1 MSEIIEDT
9 AKFLLT
15 ASISFTVRNP
25 LEALAGT
32 AIISNPT
39 TRGLVIQIAKHQA
52 GQMFRDLTF
61 YSRLIGTNV
70 VAPAGR
76 RAIAQVTATATTPIV
91 AIPATAI
98 VGAAVGAAVS
108 AGTTVWINDMHN
120 VPSSSPIAHW
130 SPFGGMGFGS
140 VVT

>member
-1 MSEIIEDT
+1 MSELLQKT

-15 ASISFTVRNP
+15 ATISFTVRNP

-32 AIISNPT
+32 AILSNPT
-39 TRGLVIQIAKHQA
+39 TRGLVLQIAKHQA
-52 GQMFRDLTF
+52 GQMIRDVTF
-61 YSRLIGTNV
+61 YSRLLGTNV

-76 RAIAQVTATATTPIV
+76 RAVAQIAVTATSPVV

-98 VGAAVGAAVS
+98 AVAAVGAAVS
-108 AGTTVWINDMHN
+108 AGTTVWINDTHN
-120 VPSSSPIAHW
+120 IPSSSPIAHW

>member
-1 MSEIIEDT
+1 MSELLKDT
-9 AKFLLT
+9 AKFLIT
-15 ASISFTVRNP
+15 ATISYTVRNP

-32 AIISNPT
+32 AIISNST
-39 TRGLVIQIAKHQA
+39 TRGLVLQIAKHQA
-52 GQMFRDLTF
+52 GQMARDLTF

-98 VGAAVGAAVS
+98 AVAAVGAAVS
-108 AGTTVWINDMHN
+108 AGTTVWINDTHN
-120 VPSSSPIAHW
+120 IPSSSPVANW
-130 SPFGGMGFGS
+130 SPFGGMGFGT
-140 VVT
+140 VV